1 MVLLFLL
8 MVGGLYFL
16 LVLPR
21 EKRGKASWTFGWTSV
36 AALLLSAPVTLPT
49 FLNIQS
55 SSRFGW
61 TGGYGEILQAG
72 VGLDGAKNGMLV
84 MTSLLAVLL
93 VLLLATVDDPRL
105 TIFFL
110 SAAALL
116 TLPLFFENIDLLW
129 HGGSYMLFPMRFAF
143 LLPLVLILAG
153 AAFLECRGEERPQR
167 LTGWRPAAGAVACA
181 LCVCSCCGS

>member
-36 AALLLSAPVTLPT
+36 AALLLSAPVALPT

-93 VLLLATVDDPRL
+93 AVLLATVDDRRL
-105 TIFFL
+105 TMFFL
-110 SAAALL
+110 VSRRFAHP
-116 TLPLFFENIDLLW
+116 PLFLKTSICFGMAAPICFSPC
-129 HGGSYMLFPMRFAF
+129 GSP
-143 LLPLVLILAG
+143 
-153 AAFLECRGEERPQR
+153 
-167 LTGWRPAAGAVACA
+167 
-181 LCVCSCCGS
+181 SCCPWC